1 MFNILSSEH
10 CARITTWD
18 DDRRDLQISKKLSNR
33 MKIFCFIGF
42 NMAVWVLLLAP
53 LFSV

>member
-1 MFNILSSEH
+1 MSNILSSEH

-18 DDRRDLQISKKLSNR
+18 GSRRELQKSKKLSNR

-42 NMAVWVLLLAP
+42 NLAVWGLFLA
-53 LFSV
+53 